1 MPRISAFDGII
12 LVMFYDDH
20 SPPHFHARYGE
31 HVALIHIMPAQ
42 IAEGS
47 LPIRIARN
55 VLAWTERRQ
64 VELLAN
70 WQRVQAGQPLE
81 WIDP

>member
-1 MPRISAFDGII
+1 
-12 LVMFYDDH
+12 
-20 SPPHFHARYGE
+20 
-31 HVALIHIMPAQ
+31 
-42 IAEGS
+42 
-47 LPIRIARN
+47 